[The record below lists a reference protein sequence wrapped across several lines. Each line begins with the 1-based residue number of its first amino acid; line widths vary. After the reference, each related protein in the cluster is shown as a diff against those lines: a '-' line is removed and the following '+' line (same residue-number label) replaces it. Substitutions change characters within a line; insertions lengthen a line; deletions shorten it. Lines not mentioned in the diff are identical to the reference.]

1 MSYLNDLGIVC
12 SLGRDKTQVLES
24 LIATSH
30 REYLSAWQ
38 QSVDGEKTFYCGQV
52 DVAADELPDISDMPR
67 ELQSKNNQL
76 AMLAYGQIERT
87 YNALAQD
94 VAPHRIGVIIGTST
108 SGIKE
113 SELAKVEFTTGSN
126 WPKNHQYAVQEM
138 CSPATFVA
146 QLCGAT
152 GPVYS
157 ISTACSSSA
166 KALASARAL
175 LDSDMVDIVI
185 CGGVDTLSHLPNNG
199 FDSLESIADHL
210 CNPLSAE
217 RDGINIGEG
226 AALFIMSKQE
236 SDTALCGIGETSDA
250 YHISAPHPDG
260 DGAYSAMDLA
270 LSDAQLNA
278 SDIDYINLHG
288 TGTPKNDEMECR
300 AVTKLFGENTV
311 CSSTKRFTGHTLG
324 AAGAIEAGL
333 LWLLLSEGNSSH
345 ITPVNKSDFGIDPRL
360 GRITVSQGKTQ
371 TKLTHCL
378 SNSFA
383 FGGNNISVILGK
395 TQ

>member
-1 MSYLNDLGIVC
+1 MSYLNELGIVC
-12 SLGRDKTQVLES
+12 SLGGNKTQIFES
-24 LIATSH
+24 LIL
-30 REYLSAWQ
+30 RPNEEYLSAWQ
-38 QSVDGEKTFYCGQV
+38 QSVDGEKTFFCGQV
-52 DVAADELPDISDMPR
+52 DLDENELPNIENVTDTLR
-67 ELQSKNNQL
+67 SKNNQL
-76 AMLAYGQIERT
+76 AMLAYQQIEH
-87 YNALAQD
+87 NFKMLAQD
-94 VAPHRIGVIIGTST
+94 VEQTRIAVIIGTST

-113 SELAKVEFTTGSN
+113 SELAKSEFLTNKTWSD
-126 WPKNHQYAVQEM
+126 NHHYGVQEM

-146 QLCGAT
+146 QLCGAK

-175 LDSDMVDIVI
+175 LDADMADIVI

-199 FDSLESIADHL
+199 FYALESTAKHL

-226 AALFIMSKQE
+226 AALFVMSRQK
-236 SDTALCGIGETSDA
+236 SSIKLCGVGETSDA
-250 YHISAPHPDG
+250 HHISAPHPEG
-260 DGAYSAMDLA
+260 DGAFSAMNLA
-270 LSDAQLNA
+270 LKNAQLTA
-278 SDIDYINLHG
+278 TDIDYINLHG
-288 TGTPKNDEMECR
+288 TGTPKNDEMESH
-300 AVTKLFGENTV
+300 AVARVFGHNTP

-333 LWLLLSEGNSSH
+333 LWILLSDENSENA
-345 ITPVNKSDFGIDPRL
+345 IALNKSDFGIDPSIA
-360 GRITVSQGKTQ
+360 RIAISQGQ
-371 TKLTHCL
+371 NMTKLTHCL

-395 TQ
+395 VQ